1 MFQDNSILS
10 SIGELVSLVKAQ
22 QKDMQELQQRLDRY
36 QAAQQQQ
43 MTTVSNEVQLIEER
57 VSGRLQRT
65 LADFSKEECILH
77 PLFCY
82 KVART
87 TVSTPTQGV
96 LLEGI
101 LVKAPVFQKVNN
113 AIHRINLYPLVSTI
127 GVLNTYALESDLSG
141 GQRHSA
147 FEQTRL
153 GVELLSCDDN
163 FCCFCQDTAFRFS
176 FCDQVQCSFIETLRT
191 FVCFVISCSL
201 HKLQTRLTQ
210 QS

>member
-43 MTTVSNEVQLIEER
+43 MTTVSNEVQMIEER

-65 LADFSKEECILH
+65 LTDFSKEECILH

-101 LVKAPVFQKVNN
+101 LVKAPVVQKVNN
-113 AIHRINLYPLVSTI
+113 AIHRINLYLLVSAV
-127 GVLNTYALESDLSG
+127 GVPSTYPLESDLSG
-141 GQRHSA
+141 GKRHPG

-153 GVELLSCDDN
+153 GVELLSYDDN
-163 FCCFCQDTAFRFS
+163 FCCFCRDTVFLCS
-176 FCDQVQCSFIETLRT
+176 FCAH
-191 FVCFVISCSL
+191 SL
-201 HKLQTRLTQ
+201 KPQELKFAL
-210 QS
+210 